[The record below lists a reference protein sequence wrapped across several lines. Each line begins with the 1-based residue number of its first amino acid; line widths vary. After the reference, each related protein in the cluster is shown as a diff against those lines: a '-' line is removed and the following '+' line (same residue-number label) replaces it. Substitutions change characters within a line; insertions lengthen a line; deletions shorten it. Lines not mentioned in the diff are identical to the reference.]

1 MVLCV
6 LWASSRA
13 AYSYRLSCRCF
24 EPTSATA
31 ASRTVGAMGS
41 YPHHSYDKLQLSY
54 AIIRRTP

>member
-1 MVLCV
+1 M
-6 LWASSRA
+6 
-13 AYSYRLSCRCF
+13 RCF
-24 EPTSATA
+24 DTTNATA